1 MKIIHIINSLRKGGA
16 EGNLF
21 RLSKFQ
27 KQKYRNKIDIIIIT
41 LISNGFYEKELKK
54 LNIKVW
60 SLGLNEKKIFN
71 FLKSI
76 LKLRKYLKKQNPDI
90 IQSWMYHSNFITLF
104 LPKIFHNRIFWG
116 IRHTKLNLYLSKTT
130 TLILSLI
137 CGLFS
142 RIVPKK
148 IIYNSEASIDF
159 HNNKLFYSKNKT
171 ILINNG
177 YSPET
182 YFSSKN
188 LRIKFR
194 KKNNI
199 KKQDIVLGFAGR
211 YVKEKNICS
220 LLIAFSKTIT
230 NCSNIYLFMAGN
242 NINSENKELTKMIFD
257 LKITKKVHFM
267 DEQSNLLEF
276 YNGID
281 MLLLASHSESFPNV
295 IAEAMLCA
303 TPVLSSNA
311 GCAKKIVNDCGFI
324 LNKNDYTSIAKN
336 LKKTIDIFKNKKRY
350 WQSLKK
356 KSQNRIK
363 KEYSIEKM
371 SNTYLKKWVFE

>member
-41 LISNGFYEKELKK
+41 LISNGFYEAELKK

-60 SLGLNEKKIFN
+60 SLDLNEKKIFN
-71 FLKSI
+71 FFKSI
-76 LKLRKYLKKQNPDI
+76 LKLRKILKEQNPDI

-104 LPKIFHNRIFWG
+104 LPKMFHNRIFWG
-116 IRHTKLNLYLSKTT
+116 IRHTKLNLYFSKTT
-130 TLILSLI
+130 TLILSLT

-211 YVKEKNICS
+211 YVKEKNISS

-230 NCSNIYLFMAGN
+230 NYSNIYLFMAGN
-242 NINSENKELTKMIFD
+242 NINSANKELTKIIFD

-267 DEQSNLLEF
+267 NEQSNLLEF

-281 MLLLASHSESFPNV
+281 MLLLVSHSESFPNV
-295 IAEAMLCA
+295 IAEAMLCS

-324 LNKNDYTSIAKN
+324 LNKNDYASIAKN
-336 LKKTIDIFKNKKRY
+336 LKKTVDIFKNKKRY